1 MALIGAIAER
11 TSQLWVPGDPIDLVS
26 VSLDGNANPAD
37 IEGMVASNSAG
48 RQWLNDE
55 MPTDTYLD
63 YLEFYGILN
72 PYELLDEFSE
82 HVELVT
88 SY

>member
-37 IEGMVASNSAG
+37 IEGMVAIN
-48 RQWLNDE
+48 
-55 MPTDTYLD
+55 
-63 YLEFYGILN
+63 
-72 PYELLDEFSE
+72 
-82 HVELVT
+82 
-88 SY
+88 